1 MNATVLIASGAV
13 DQFVDRGDRD
23 GFRLVLGNALGIF
36 IPAGMLPLVWAR
48 DACRWWREQR
58 RDRRDLPLNPRVSL
72 SLNPSGDRVGKPA
85 RLQPRKFAVVAQR
98 RKRAVDRLDASG
110 LEVVKRSRDTV
121 IGIVLDAGNRAFGQ
135 QTFGDEVRRV
145 AGLNTGGQAM
155 QVAQ

>member
-1 MNATVLIASGAV
+1 MLAK
-13 DQFVDRGDRD
+13 FV
-23 GFRLVLGNALGIF
+23 VS
-36 IPAGMLPLVWAR
+36 
-48 DACRWWREQR
+48 WRER
-58 RDRRDLPLNPRVSL
+58 RAALVGRPASFSHPMNPRVSL